1 MTRGGRMVA
10 VAASL
15 AIASVAIAIVAGC
28 GNPPPTPV
36 IQPTAPLPEPTPVA
50 PAGVTATPSRAPA
63 TATQPAAGGVVED
76 PTLLAV
82 LPETV
87 DGVEVKLE
95 PQAFADAVTDPAFAS
110 SIVAGAFFVAVDGPD
125 LASGLVARPAP
136 GRFSEEFFRD
146 WRDTYNDGTCAQAGG
161 VTANAEAELGGQAVY
176 IATCAGGMRTY
187 HAYIEQRG
195 LVVSLFSLGDRG
207 LGEELMADLRP

>member
-1 MTRGGRMVA
+1 VA

-15 AIASVAIAIVAGC
+15 AIASLAIAAVAGC
-28 GNPPPTPV
+28 GNPPPAPA
-36 IQPTAPLPEPTPVA
+36 IQPTAPMPEPTPVA
-50 PAGVTATPSRAPA
+50 PAGVAVTPPRASA
-63 TATQPAAGGVVED
+63 TATQPATGGVIED
-76 PTLLAV
+76 PALLSV

-95 PQAFADAVTDPAFAS
+95 PQAFADALTDPAFAS
-110 SIVAGAFFVAVDGPD
+110 SIEAGAFFVAVDGAD
-125 LASGLVARPAP
+125 IASGLVARPVP
-136 GRFSEEFFRD
+136 GRFSDEFFRD

-161 VTANAEAELGGQAVY
+161 VTANAEAELGGQTVY

-187 HAYIEQRG
+187 HAYIEEQG

-207 LGEELMADLRP
+207 LGEELMADLQP